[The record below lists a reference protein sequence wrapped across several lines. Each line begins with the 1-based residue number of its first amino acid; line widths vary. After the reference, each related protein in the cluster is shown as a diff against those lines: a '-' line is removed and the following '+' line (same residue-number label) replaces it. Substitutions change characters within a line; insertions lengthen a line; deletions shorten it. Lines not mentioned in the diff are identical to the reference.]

1 MSSPPEVDL
10 VPAISNK
17 ALKFACQLL
26 NNLNFPNI
34 NHIWKKTSHFL
45 NIEFLDKF
53 VSYGMSTTLFSN
65 YMNITK
71 VGTD

>member
-53 VSYGMSTTLFSN
+53 VSYSAFKIIKSLPFQQQEEL
-65 YMNITK
+65 
-71 VGTD
+71 